1 MNEKRPGRYRGKG
14 GKTEVQLVVA
24 WALKTFYFTLRYS
37 RLTTLGWLQ
46 VQLHIRAH
54 LFFFKFSSPLG
65 EDRVLS
71 RGPCVMQ
78 EACVGFSCPGVWP
91 VAGSRVNTTLDNEM
105 TRLIRSL
112 GGLFCSPPH
121 RPSPLSPDWDSG
133 LISPIILNT
142 IRAHVGSN

>member
-37 RLTTLGWLQ
+37 RLTMLGWLQ
-46 VQLHIRAH
+46 VQLHIRVH
-54 LFFFKFSSPLG
+54 LSFFKFSSPLG
-65 EDRVLS
+65 EDRVWS

-112 GGLFCSPPH
+112 GGLWLLLFTT
-121 RPSPLSPDWDSG
+121 PSISFESRLGLRFDLSHHSEHDQSTCW
-133 LISPIILNT
+133 L
-142 IRAHVGSN
+142 

>member
-37 RLTTLGWLQ
+37 RLTMLGWLQ
-46 VQLHIRAH
+46 VQLHIRVH
-54 LFFFKFSSPLG
+54 LSFFKFSSPLG

-78 EACVGFSCPGVWP
+78 EVLLGYVLTLVLHSGKEFGKDGGWPEIKMQHGV
-91 VAGSRVNTTLDNEM
+91 L
-105 TRLIRSL
+105 L
-112 GGLFCSPPH
+112 
-121 RPSPLSPDWDSG
+121 
-133 LISPIILNT
+133 
-142 IRAHVGSN
+142 